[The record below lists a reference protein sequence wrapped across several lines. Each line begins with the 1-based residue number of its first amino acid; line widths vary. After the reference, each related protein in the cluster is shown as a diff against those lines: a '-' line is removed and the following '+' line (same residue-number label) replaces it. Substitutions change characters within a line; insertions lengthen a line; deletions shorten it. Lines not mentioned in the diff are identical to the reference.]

1 MNRGQ
6 RAPTEVQICKTE
18 PERLL
23 LRREREMEASA
34 PHGHSRC
41 GLRPRN
47 LQTGAG
53 APWADSNVYL
63 GKNYQ
68 KSPCWRGVRGDGR
81 HSGAGDMHPGRG
93 RGRGRGR
100 GGRPASCTM
109 PEAPVRPEATTI
121 QGGEAADQ
129 APLLERP
136 DSKCA
141 AQSADPQTPTRRH
154 TLTPR
159 SSRSPPNCR
168 VAAPAPG
175 LVLSGP
181 GRREHSAR
189 HRGCGPE
196 TRPAAR

>member
-1 MNRGQ
+1 MVTPGVASDPAIYKLEQVLHGRTLTSIWEKITKKV
-6 RAPTEVQICKTE
+6 RAGVVSV
-18 PERLL
+18 
-23 LRREREMEASA
+23 EM
-34 PHGHSRC
+34 
-41 GLRPRN
+41 
-47 LQTGAG
+47 
-53 APWADSNVYL
+53 ADTVVL
-63 GKNYQ
+63 
-68 KSPCWRGVRGDGR
+68 
-81 HSGAGDMHPGRG
+81 GDMHPGRG
-93 RGRGRGR
+93 RGQGRGR

>member
-18 PERLL
+18 PEKLL

-68 KSPCWRGVRGDGR
+68 KVRAGVVSVEMADTVVPGTCTRARVGV
-81 HSGAGDMHPGRG
+81 GAGAGAG
-93 RGRGRGR
+93 E
-100 GGRPASCTM
+100 GGLHRAQCRKPRFGPRPPQFREVRQLIRLRCWSARTAS
-109 PEAPVRPEATTI
+109 APHS
-121 QGGEAADQ
+121 Q
-129 APLLERP
+129 
-136 DSKCA
+136 
-141 AQSADPQTPTRRH
+141 PTHRRRRDA
-154 TLTPR
+154 TPR
-159 SSRSPPNCR
+159 SSQSPPNCR